1 MSLERGQ
8 QLTLAEIM
16 SADLPDSPFLMV
28 DHNPVQTAHM
38 TDEEF
43 LGAPGW
49 SESEWK
55 YLCTTNECIP
65 LFTAVDPDSV
75 KGLVDIEVDVYDSD
89 ALWVVP
95 KAYPLAQYTPSPNW
109 KSTGE

>member
-38 TDEEF
+38 TEEEF

-49 SESEWK
+49 SETEWVFV
-55 YLCTTNECIP
+55 CTTFEWIP
-65 LFTAVDPDSV
+65 VFRPADPEAIKS
-75 KGLVDIEVDVYDSD
+75 LVDIEVDAYDPD

-95 KAYPLAQYTPSPNW
+95 KACPLSQYSSNL
-109 KSTGE
+109 TGEQYD